1 MAKKEGATRLA
12 DTLAF
17 MKENGAKRL
26 ATKIDTALNTDQRKT
41 DAGDAIKMD
50 YWIKTDSDRARQAI
64 MLCRYVFVEKKFLGE
79 ITQWGQ
85 AAMDSKQAMQT
96 HWRHKS
102 KTNIM
107 EGVQAYDQL
116 NHPTCMA
123 AALESLGRNP
133 SQTDFQ
139 YYKLVRRQSSIG
151 TKAAICYQTVTLAM
165 FMAGHVS
172 VPWLASWYS
181 ASNAANCF
189 DLMGNGTEV
198 ANIDAVKNL
207 RGTIISFR
215 NRTKMGAQYVN
226 HWAVIIGNGR
236 AIGSNTDGFDP
247 AGSTT
252 ADTRKFIWGDRNF
265 QEFDLAEC
273 YAACSENTK
282 YRDAGGVRIATHD
295 PAAMTLW

>member
-1 MAKKEGATRLA
+1 MAKKDGETRLE
-12 DTLAF
+12 DTLDF
-17 MKENGAKRL
+17 MKANGARPL
-26 ATKIDTALNTDQRKT
+26 ALKIELALNTDQRKT
-41 DAGDAIKMD
+41 DAGEAIKMD

-79 ITQWGQ
+79 ITQWGE
-85 AAMDSKQAMQT
+85 AAMDSKQNMQT
-96 HWRHKS
+96 FWRHKS
-102 KTNIM
+102 KAAIM
-107 EGVQAYDQL
+107 EGVKAYDCPA
-116 NHPTCMA
+116 HTTCMA

-133 SQTDFQ
+133 SQADLQ
-139 YYKLVRRQSSIG
+139 YYKLVRRQNSIG

-198 ANIDAVKNL
+198 PNIDGVGDL

-215 NRTKMGAQYVN
+215 NKTKMGAQYVN

-236 AIGSNTDGFDP
+236 AIGSNTDGFEP
-247 AGSTT
+247 ANSTT
-252 ADTRKFIWGDRNF
+252 IGARKFIWGDRNF
-265 QEFDLAEC
+265 QEFNLAEC
-273 YAACSENTK
+273 YAACAANTK

-295 PAAMTLW
+295 PATMNLW

>member
-1 MAKKEGATRLA
+1 MAKKDGATRLA
-12 DTLAF
+12 DTISF
-17 MKENGAKRL
+17 MKANGARSL
-26 ATKIDTALNTDQRKT
+26 AKKIETVLNTDQRKT
-41 DAGDAIKMD
+41 DAGDAIQMD

-64 MLCRYVFVEKKFLGE
+64 MLCRYVFVEKKLLGE
-79 ITQWGQ
+79 ITPWGE
-85 AAMDSKQAMQT
+85 AAMDSKQKMQN

-102 KTNIM
+102 KASIM
-107 EGVQAYDQL
+107 EGVKAYDRL
-116 NHPTCMA
+116 RHPTCMA
-123 AALESLGRNP
+123 AALEGLGRNP
-133 SQTDFQ
+133 SQADLH
-139 YYKLVRRQSSIG
+139 YYNLVRTQTSIG

-198 ANIDAVKNL
+198 PNITAVSNL
-207 RGTIISFR
+207 RGKIISFR

-252 ADTRKFIWGDRNF
+252 VGTRKFIWGDRNF
-265 QEFDLAEC
+265 QEFDLADC

-282 YRDAGGVRIATHD
+282 YRDAGGVRIAIHD
-295 PAAMTLW
+295 PSTMTLW